1 MEGRRARPIVVS
13 SPGASSIQRSFKAL
27 AGLSGLVTQAQIDTA
42 LRTLGVPPNGSYDD
56 KALADALVDQKVLTR
71 YQAEQILAGRT
82 KFSLGPYIIT
92 DSIGSG
98 GMGQVFKAVHQMMG
112 RESAVKVLPK
122 NKSTPDAITS
132 FAREIRTQAQLDH
145 PNLVR
150 AYDAGHDGS
159 VHYLVVEYV
168 PGTDLRRLVRS
179 QGPLNMQ
186 QAASVIRQ
194 AAQALHYAHER
205 GLIHRDVKPGNIL
218 VTPEGMAKLSDL
230 GLAGFLHEADSDPRA
245 GKVVGTADYLAPE
258 QIRNPV
264 DVTPVSDIY
273 SLGCTLYYAVTGKV
287 PFPGGTAGSKARRHL
302 ESTPYHPRTF
312 NEEISDEFVD
322 VIADMME
329 KDPAARIQSAAEV
342 AARLEAWAVDT
353 RLVQAQAMS
362 RSPWMAAPLP
372 TSPDDARAQGIIAVD
387 DYEEVDSSHAES
399 PSQISQGT
407 SPVSAQ
413 ETRRVRPAKQRIEPP
428 PIAGES
434 GVQFDPEVDYSTSS
448 VVIITLAI
456 AVPASMLVGAIIAVV
471 IMQLVG

>member
-1 MEGRRARPIVVS
+1 MEGRLRPVDVS
-13 SPGASSIQRSFKAL
+13 SPSASTIQRSFKAL
-27 AGLSGLVTQAQIDTA
+27 AGLSGLVTQSQIDLA
-42 LRTLGVPPNGSYDD
+42 LRELGVPPNGVCDD
-56 KALADALVDQKVLTR
+56 RALADKLVDQKVLTR

-112 RESAVKVLPK
+112 RECAVKVLPK
-122 NKSTPDAITS
+122 NKSTPEAIAS

-145 PNLVR
+145 SSLVR

-179 QGPLNMQ
+179 QGALNMQ
-186 QAASVIRQ
+186 QAASITRQ
-194 AAQALHYAHER
+194 AALALHYAHER

-218 VTPEGMAKLSDL
+218 VTPDGIAKLSDL

-258 QIRNPV
+258 QIRNPLE
-264 DVTPVSDIY
+264 VTPASDIY

-342 AARLEAWAVDT
+342 AARLEPWAVDS

-372 TSPDDARAQGIIAVD
+372 TAADDARAQGIAVIE
-387 DYEEVDSSHAES
+387 DYEEGDSSQAES

-407 SPVSAQ
+407 SPVASQ
-413 ETRRVRPAKQRIEPP
+413 ETKRVKAMKDRVQPP
-428 PIAGES
+428 PVAGDS
-434 GVQFDPEVDYSTSS
+434 GSYFDPEADFSTSS
-448 VVIITLAI
+448 IVIITLAI
-456 AVPASMLVGAIIAVV
+456 AVPVAMLFGAVIAV
-471 IMQLVG
+471 IMMKVVG